1 MFKRTQAIV
10 AATASII
17 IVAILISIAF
27 FSNQTTPVG
36 TPPLYQIVDGNFT
49 IEANSYKTYNFTTPT
64 DISKCQVS
72 GSFNVYG
79 SNASTIRV
87 YIWDNAAFTNWQKGQ
102 ASQSPLGRTISFYDS
117 GFTTN
122 GSIEASPDPGGTYF
136 LIYQNNSTEL
146 QNLTSQVSFYYISK

>member
-17 IVAILISIAF
+17 IVATLISIAF

-64 DISKCQVS
+64 DISKSQVS

-87 YIWDNAAFTNWQKGQ
+87 YTGTTPP
-102 ASQSPLGRTISFYDS
+102 SQTGKKDRLPNPHWG
-117 GFTTN
+117 
-122 GSIEASPDPGGTYF
+122 
-136 LIYQNNSTEL
+136 EL
-146 QNLTSQVSFYYISK
+146 